1 MMNRQFR
8 KITRIPIRNVAFK
21 FKDRLLGN
29 LIAAD
34 GLTRSEATAAFNLL
48 NKEGDTLSTKELSA
62 IFGFGN
68 QKEAAVMERFLKIA
82 IRKQLDIE
90 GDVNMTFEEFYELIG
105 GDRESGL
112 QGIALAFENFDT
124 DGDGKITVAELQEWL
139 FRHGKHITTEKLEE
153 MLECVDVNG
162 DHQIDYDEFLILVTK
177 KLILA
182 TVENYFRD

>member
-1 MMNRQFR
+1 M
-8 KITRIPIRNVAFK
+8 
-21 FKDRLLGN
+21 
-29 LIAAD
+29 
-34 GLTRSEATAAFNLL
+34 L

-112 QGIALAFENFDT
+112 QGIALAFEVRY
-124 DGDGKITVAELQEWL
+124 GKLPLHLLPPTLLHV
-139 FRHGKHITTEKLEE
+139 
-153 MLECVDVNG
+153 
-162 DHQIDYDEFLILVTK
+162 
-177 KLILA
+177 
-182 TVENYFRD
+182 